1 MSVTLS
7 EAKLLVSLARSAIE
21 NYLKNNEILEV
32 KEGDL
37 PIRLRIKQGVFTS
50 LYRYDTKELRGCIG
64 FPYPTYPLYKAV
76 ILSAIE
82 AAVNDPRFEPLS
94 LDDLN
99 NVVIELSLLTTP
111 EKIEVDSPL
120 KYPEKI
126 NIGRDGLII
135 RYKGVS
141 ALLLPQVAVEQ
152 NWEPEEFLANL
163 CLKAGLPPDTWLD
176 PEAEILKFNA
186 EIFVEMSPNGQVVR
200 RGP

>member
-21 NYLKNNEILEV
+21 NYLRSNEVFEV
-32 KEGDL
+32 KESDI
-37 PIRLRIKQGVFTS
+37 PIRLKIKQGVFTS

-82 AAVNDPRFEPLS
+82 ASINDPRFAPVTINE
-94 LDDLN
+94 LDN
-99 NVVIELSLLTTP
+99 IVIELSLLTTP

-126 NIGRDGLII
+126 DIGRDGLIL

-152 NWEPEEFLANL
+152 NWNPEEYLSNL

-186 EIFVEMSPNGQVVR
+186 EIFVELSPKGQVVR
-200 RGP
+200 RG